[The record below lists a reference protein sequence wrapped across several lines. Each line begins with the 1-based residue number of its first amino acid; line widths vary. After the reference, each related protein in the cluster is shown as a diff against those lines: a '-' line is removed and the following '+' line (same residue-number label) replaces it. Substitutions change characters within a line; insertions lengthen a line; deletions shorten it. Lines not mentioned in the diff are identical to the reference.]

1 MAVIALDTNV
11 VVRLLVADDA
21 TQARRARALLAAGH
35 EVRIPVTVLLE
46 TEWVLRSAYGC
57 PAPQVMTFLRG
68 LLGLPGVSTDNAHDV
83 AAAITACEQGLDFA
97 DALHMTQSRDAERF
111 YTFDANLRR
120 RAPRAMPGGV
130 QVSVP
135 G

>member
-1 MAVIALDTNV
+1 MIALDTNV
-11 VVRLLVADDA
+11 VVRLLVNDDA
-21 TQARRARALLAAGH
+21 AQARRARALLAAAH

-46 TEWVLRSAYGC
+46 AEWVLRSAYSY

-68 LLGLPGVSTDNAHDV
+68 LLGLPGVSTDNAPAV

-97 DALHMTQSRDAERF
+97 DALHLALAGEAERF

-120 RAPRAMPGGV
+120 RARRAMPGV
-130 QVSVP
+130 QVSAP

>member
-11 VVRLLVADDA
+11 VVRLLVGDDP

-35 EVRIPVTVLLE
+35 DVRVPVTVLLE
-46 TEWVLRSAYGC
+46 AEWVLRSAYGY
-57 PAPQVMTFLRG
+57 PAPQVMTFLRA
-68 LLGLPGVSTDNAHDV
+68 LLGLPGVGTDNAPAL

-97 DALHMTQSRDAERF
+97 DALHLALSGEVERF

-120 RAPRAMPGGV
+120 RAPRAMPGV
-130 QVSVP
+130 LVSAP

>member
-1 MAVIALDTNV
+1 MVALDTNV
-11 VVRLLVADDA
+11 VVRLLVNDDA

-35 EVRIPVTVLLE
+35 EVRLPVTVLLE
-46 TEWVLRSAYGC
+46 AEWVLRSAYGY
-57 PAPQVMTFLRG
+57 PAPLVMTYLRA
-68 LLGLPGVSTDNAHDV
+68 LLGLPGVSTDNAAAV

-97 DALHMTQSRDAERF
+97 DALHLALSGGAERF

-120 RAPRAMPGGV
+120 RAARAMPGV
-130 QVSVP
+130 QVSAP

>member
-21 TQARRARALLAAGH
+21 AQARRARALLIADH
-35 EVRIPVTVLLE
+35 DVRVPATVLLE
-46 TEWVLRSAYGC
+46 TEWVLRSAYGY
-57 PAPQVMTFLRG
+57 PAPQVMKFLRG
-68 LLGLPGVSTDNAHDV
+68 LLGLPGVGTDNPPAV

-97 DALHMTQSRDAERF
+97 DALHLALSGDVERF

-120 RAPRAMPGGV
+120 RAARALPGV
-130 QVSVP
+130 QVSAP

>member
-1 MAVIALDTNV
+1 MIALDTNV
-11 VVRLLVADDA
+11 VVRLLVNDDA
-21 TQARRARALLAAGH
+21 AQSRRARALLAAGH

-46 TEWVLRSAYGC
+46 AEWVLRSAYGY

-68 LLGLPGVSTDNAHDV
+68 LLGLPGVSTDNAPTV
-83 AAAITACEQGLDFA
+83 AAAISACEQGLDFA
-97 DALHMTQSRDAERF
+97 DALHLALAREAERF

-120 RAPRAMPGGV
+120 RARRAMPGV
-130 QVSVP
+130 QVSAP